1 MTFRK
6 LDNFSPIPNDP
17 LYFKKIK
24 NGKLITTDAFST
36 SKRVLNFKACSR
48 KTAKVI

>member
-1 MTFRK
+1 MVFRK
-6 LDNFSPIPNDP
+6 LDNLSPSPNDP

-24 NGKLITTDAFST
+24 NFKPVTTDAFSA